1 MDTSASTPTTAA
13 SAMVSDIDP
22 SFEHYIREIPGLT
35 YASDDQ
41 SWIARGI
48 TRSLERALGRHKIE
62 RHYFALKRRGLDSQS
77 FFQQA
82 LAVSGVSLNCDFSP
96 LDRLRDDQPTLFLAN
111 HPFGVMDGLI
121 LCNIAMRIHGDFRVV
136 INSLL
141 CQDRQLAKHFLPID
155 FSGTREAERRN
166 VRAKQMAGAALKGN
180 IPLVLFPSGMVSTAG
195 HMGFGKVQDAPWT
208 TFAAKLVR
216 QHQPQVVPVYFH
228 GRNSRPFHVASHIA
242 EPLRMAMLM
251 HESLRRFDKPVD
263 LVIGEPLQ
271 PESWQHIEGRQ
282 PLTQFLYNA
291 VQALGRSQDRR

>member
-1 MDTSASTPTTAA
+1 MVTPAST
-13 SAMVSDIDP
+13 SSSNNGSSLDGIDP

-41 SWIARGI
+41 SWVARGI
-48 TRSLERALGRHKIE
+48 TRSLERTLGRHKIE
-62 RHYFALKRRGLDSQS
+62 RHYFDLKGRGLDSQA
-77 FFQQA
+77 FFEQA
-82 LAVSGVSLNCDFSP
+82 LAVTGVSLNCDFSP
-96 LDRLRDDQPTLFLAN
+96 LDQLRDDQPIMFLAN
-111 HPFGVMDGLI
+111 HPFGVLDGLI

-166 VRAKQMAGAALKGN
+166 VRAKQMAGAALKAN
-180 IPLVLFPSGMVSTAG
+180 IPLVLFPSGMVSTARR
-195 HMGFGKVQDAPWT
+195 MGFGKVQDAPWT

-216 QHQPQVVPVYFH
+216 QHRPQVVPVYFY

-251 HESLRRFDKPVD
+251 HESLRRFDKPIN
-263 LVIGEPLQ
+263 LVIGQPMQ

-282 PLTQFLYNA
+282 ALTQFLYNA
-291 VQALGRSQDRR
+291 VQSLEQSQG